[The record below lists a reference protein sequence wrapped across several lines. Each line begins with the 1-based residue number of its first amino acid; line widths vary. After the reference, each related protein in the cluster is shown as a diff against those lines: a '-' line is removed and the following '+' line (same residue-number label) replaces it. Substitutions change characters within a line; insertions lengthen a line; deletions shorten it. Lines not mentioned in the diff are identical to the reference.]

1 MYHRFHDKHII
12 LTIIILTLCC
22 YFSGTTA
29 QIQAQDGEFVYS
41 DKIYRKNIKTVLL
54 YPANASMTYR
64 YPPPIIP
71 ANNTYPLILK
81 FDELYVDVAPYYQAK
96 ILHCNADWT
105 PSGISDMHYIDH
117 YNEYNIDDF
126 EFSMATKTPYIH
138 YTLEIPPVKM
148 PGNYLLVVYDAD
160 HKDDIIIT
168 RRFIVYDQQ
177 IKIEGDIALPGGVR
191 ERLVNQQIDFIIDY
205 KLFPVSNPLLDFKV
219 VIRQNNRWDNAI
231 YDIKPT
237 MIRDDLKQL
246 VYRSINFEN
255 NFKGGNEFRVFS
267 IKSRQFAG
275 KNVDKMDVSRT
286 QVDVYLFVDKPRN
299 TEPYS
304 IEPDRNG
311 EYFIETTDG
320 SDPMTESDY
329 FNVHFLLKAPETYS
343 DDIYIAGKLTD
354 WTYNPSNKMEY
365 LPASGLYNCNL
376 LLKQGIYDY
385 IYYMPYNTADP
396 YQIEGSHFTTRNSY
410 DIIIYYFDYKINADV
425 VVGYAQF

>member
-1 MYHRFHDKHII
+1 
-12 LTIIILTLCC
+12 
-22 YFSGTTA
+22 
-29 QIQAQDGEFVYS
+29 
-41 DKIYRKNIKTVLL
+41 
-54 YPANASMTYR
+54 
-64 YPPPIIP
+64 
-71 ANNTYPLILK
+71 
-81 FDELYVDVAPYYQAK
+81 
-96 ILHCNADWT
+96 
-105 PSGISDMHYIDH
+105 
-117 YNEYNIDDF
+117 
-126 EFSMATKTPYIH
+126 
-138 YTLEIPPVKM
+138 M

-177 IKIEGDIALPGGVR
+177 IRIEGDIALPGGVR
-191 ERLVNQQIDFIIDY
+191 ERLVNQQIDFTIDY

-219 VIRQNNRWDNAI
+219 VIRQNNRWDNAV

-275 KNVDKMDVSRT
+275 KNIDKMEISRT

-329 FNVHFLLKAPETYS
+329 FNVHFLLKAPEMYKN
-343 DDIYIAGKLTD
+343 DIYIAGKLTD
-354 WTYNPSNKMEY
+354 WMYNSSNKMEY

-385 IYYMPYNTADP
+385 IYYMPDNTSDP
-396 YQIEGSHFTTRNSY
+396 YQIEGSHFSTRNSY